1 MLQEGPRDQFSNV
14 LKAYLT
20 QQSEYREAGL
30 SVGLGTQGTG
40 ADHADVYSQPLLL
53 ESQFSK
59 AQQLLLQPKSSSRA
73 AQNQAKAA
81 AGTVQLVRAH
91 IQKGANE

>member
-30 SVGLGTQGTG
+30 SVGLGAQGAG
-40 ADHADVYSQPLLL
+40 ADHVDMYSQPLLL
-53 ESQFSK
+53 ES
-59 AQQLLLQPKSSSRA
+59 
-73 AQNQAKAA
+73 
-81 AGTVQLVRAH
+81 
-91 IQKGANE
+91 